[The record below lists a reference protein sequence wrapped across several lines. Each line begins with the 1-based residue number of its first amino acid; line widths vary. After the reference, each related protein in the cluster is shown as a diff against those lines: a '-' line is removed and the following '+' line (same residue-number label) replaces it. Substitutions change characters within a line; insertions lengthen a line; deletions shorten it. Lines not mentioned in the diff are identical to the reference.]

1 VPSAAGD
8 HEVGLVFGFLSRQV
22 FREEL
27 AAVLCVHRWH
37 GTRGGNMARAG
48 DDVRRKEEA
57 LSGAVL
63 VHGPTG

>member
-1 VPSAAGD
+1 MGDGDVAG
-8 HEVGLVFGFLSRQV
+8 QV
-22 FREEL
+22 FQEEL
-27 AAVLCVHRWH
+27 AAVPCVHRRH

-57 LSGAVL
+57 LSGALL